1 MNDEQLLQYSRQIML
16 PEMDIEG
23 QQKLLDAKVLIIG
36 LGGLGCPVAMYL
48 AAAGVGHITLVD
60 YDEVDLT
67 NLQRQIAHTFEDI
80 GSAKVASA
88 ESTLKAINP
97 HIQVNAI
104 AEKLGGAV
112 LEAAV
117 AACDLV
123 VDCTDNFPI
132 RYAINQASVLHK
144 KPLVSGAAIRL
155 EGQLTVFDPRQTD
168 SPCYQC
174 LYPEGSEQNLSC
186 SENGVIAP
194 LTGIIGTM
202 QALQTMKVI
211 TGFGDRL
218 VGSLLLFDA
227 KAMSFQRLRLNKKS
241 DCPVCK

>member
-97 HIQVNAI
+97 HIQVKAI
-104 AEKLGGAV
+104 AEKLEGAG

-117 AACDLV
+117 ATCDLV

-211 TGFGDRL
+211 AGFGDRL

-227 KAMSFQRLRLNKKS
+227 KNMSFQRLRLNKRP

>member
-97 HIQVNAI
+97 HIQVKAI
-104 AEKLGGAV
+104 AEKLEGAG

-117 AACDLV
+117 ATCDLV

-227 KAMSFQRLRLNKKS
+227 KNMSFQRLSLNKRP